1 MKEKIHPK
9 THKIK
14 VVMTDGSQF
23 ETLSTWGKENDV
35 MKLDIDQISNFIT
48 SFSFPQVDKVSN

>member
-14 VVMTDGSQF
+14 VAMTDGSQF
-23 ETLSTWGKENDV
+23 ETLSTWGK
-35 MKLDIDQISNFIT
+35 
-48 SFSFPQVDKVSN
+48 